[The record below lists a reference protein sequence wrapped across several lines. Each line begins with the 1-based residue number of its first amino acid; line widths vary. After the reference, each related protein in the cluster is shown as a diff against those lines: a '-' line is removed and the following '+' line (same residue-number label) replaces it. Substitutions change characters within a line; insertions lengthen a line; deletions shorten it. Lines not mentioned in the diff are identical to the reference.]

1 MATKAVVSSDG
12 APRQEHV
19 LSEISHEL
27 GNYFHKLY
35 YWGELLREQRLAS
48 AAAEPAALLE
58 RTIRDLETFLKTA
71 LEFFRP
77 ISIVPMAMSVDE
89 LTAAIRASITRQV
102 DPTPVCWNDANGD
115 GTAIVAIDP
124 GRFSFIL
131 EAIVRRVLGPE
142 VGSLVADVATQGDA
156 SGGRYALTLTGRSG
170 ERPATQSVG
179 AVIEWAIVERVVEL
193 HGGSV
198 DVIGAGA
205 ERGIQLHLP
214 IRC

>member
-1 MATKAVVSSDG
+1 MATKAVVASDTS
-12 APRQEHV
+12 PRQEHV

-35 YWGELLREQRLAS
+35 YWAELLREQRLAS

-77 ISIVPMAMSVDE
+77 ISIVPMAMSVDD
-89 LTAAIRASITRQV
+89 LTAAIRASVARQA
-102 DPTPVCWNDANGD
+102 DATPVSWNGEGRG
-115 GTAIVAIDP
+115 GTGTVAIDP

-142 VGSLVADVATQGDA
+142 VGSLVGEVEAEGGGSA
-156 SGGRYALTLTGRSG
+156 GRYALTLTGRGG
-170 ERPATQSVG
+170 EQTVTQSVG
-179 AVIEWAIVERVVEL
+179 TAIEWAIVERVVEL

-198 DVIGAGA
+198 EVIGGA
-205 ERGIQLHLP
+205 AEPGIRLHLP